1 MAEPTVE
8 LLTDILGSVLQD
20 SAFMF
25 VEPSEE
31 PPEWGDRV
39 FNASL
44 TFESERR
51 GTLRLNMAVPVGVEL
66 AANMLGTEPDD
77 PEAEE
82 NGRAAVSEVLNVIGG
97 SFVTRYF
104 GTRVATQLGIPKAML
119 ATAPATGRTTC
130 GALVTSEAGLPILL
144 ELDME

>member
-1 MAEPTVE
+1 MDEPTVE

-25 VEPSEE
+25 VEPSQE
-31 PPEWGDRV
+31 PAEWGDRV
-39 FNASL
+39 FSASL

-51 GTLRLNMAVPVGVEL
+51 GTLRLNMPAPVGVEL
-66 AANMLGTEPDD
+66 AANMLGTEIDD

-104 GTRVATQLGIPKAML
+104 GTRVPTQLGIPVAIL
-119 ATAPATGRTTC
+119 ASAPGTGHATC
-130 GALVTSEAGLPILL
+130 EALVTSETGLPIHL
-144 ELDME
+144 ELDLE

>member
-1 MAEPTVE
+1 MAEPTAA
-8 LLTDILGSVLQD
+8 LLTDVLGNVLQD

-25 VEPSEE
+25 VEPSDE
-31 PPEWGDRV
+31 PAEWGDRV
-39 FNASL
+39 FTASL
-44 TFESERR
+44 TFESERS

-66 AANMLGTEPDD
+66 AANMLGTEVDD

-104 GTRVATQLGIPKAML
+104 GTKVATQLGIPKAML
-119 ATAPATGRTTC
+119 ASQPSSGRCTC
-130 GALVTSEAGLPILL
+130 GALVTSEGGLPILL
-144 ELDME
+144 ELDLD